1 MRVIMLTQ
9 DFPPRV
15 GGTAEFL
22 HHLARMLVRRGDE
35 VTVVTPSCGDSLDRA
50 GGYRLLRYHRP
61 RRLASLAAAAAFSRA
76 IPGNQPTVVFLG
88 HLMTTPG
95 LAPLLWRRLAGL
107 PYVILIH
114 GTDLDYSLTA
124 SRIDGFVA
132 RRLLENASSII
143 VNSRYTGSRLSSWG
157 FTGTSLRVVH
167 PGVDADHFRPGVDSS
182 RVRRAHGLDRCRTI
196 ITVARLVQRKG
207 HAAVMEALPRVMER
221 VGPVVYVV
229 VGSGPEENRLR
240 ARARKLGV
248 ENCVRFVGHVERTEL
263 PAYYCAAD
271 LFVMPARELGPE
283 ESSDVEGF
291 GIAFSEAASCGLP
304 VIGSHSGG
312 IPEAVADGVTGLL
325 VEPGDDAG
333 LAEAMTSLLLDRS
346 LAGEMGRRG
355 RVRVEKELTWEEAG
369 RAVGDHL
376 ESIAECRGY
385 TKKGW

>member
-1 MRVIMLTQ
+1 MLTQ

-22 HHLARMLVRRGDE
+22 HQLARMLVRRGDE
-35 VTVVTPSCGDSLDRA
+35 VMVVTPSYGGSIVEAD
-50 GGYRLLRYHRP
+50 GYRLVRYHRP

-76 IPGNQPTVVFLG
+76 TLGNRATVVFLG
-88 HLMTTPG
+88 HLMTTLG
-95 LAPLLWRRLAGL
+95 IAPLLWRRLAGL

-124 SRIDGFVA
+124 SRLDGFVA

-157 FTGTSLRVVH
+157 FPGKLISVVH
-167 PGVDADHFRPGVDSS
+167 PGVDADYFRPGVDTS
-182 RVRRAHGLDRCRTI
+182 RVRRAHGLDHCRTV

-207 HAAVMEALPRVMER
+207 HAAVMQALPRVMER

-229 VGSGPEENRLR
+229 VGSGPEESRLR
-240 ARARKLGV
+240 ALAREWGV
-248 ENCVRFVGHVERTEL
+248 ERYVRFVGHVARTEL

-291 GIAFSEAASCGLP
+291 GIAFCEAASCGLP

-312 IPEAVADGVTGLL
+312 IPEAIADGVTGLL
-325 VEPGDDAG
+325 VEPDDSSG
-333 LAEAMTSLLLDRS
+333 LAEAMTRLLLDGS
-346 LAGEMGRRG
+346 LAEEMGRRG
-355 RVRVEKELTWEEAG
+355 RMRVERELTWEEAG

-376 ESIAECRGY
+376 ETVAECRGS